1 MNPTARTNSPD
12 CGDRVFWEN
21 ELELNIDDA
30 LLHAQSPDEMRT
42 WVLSRT
48 GRQVGVLCRAL
59 GITDA
64 TRLKDRKSALARCN
78 GQLVPFYLVDIF
90 ASRKGEFATLDLA
103 QAKLSEDAIKPCLRD
118 GEESCDKKA
127 LLYALF
133 HDSPEHLKTLF
144 HLDKIHKSSFARM
157 VLRQKA
163 RQPDQK
169 FVDFL
174 TTKKAKEVL
183 EAFDRQKRDRR
194 HSQLKDIIRH
204 NHHHLVF
211 VRRPE
216 RPQYIMVPGD
226 RIQHGHRVEWVILDF
241 ADDAKR
247 VAIASDS
254 RKAPLQMANM
264 LASAYFD
271 QDVQYVDECQITYA
285 KQIANLLAQLKQGQ
299 CEGLDLVELSVSS
312 SAIDG
317 VDLDLSHD
325 DPDILRR
332 AVASI
337 ERDHSSLTANID
349 RIQKVEVI
357 YRSKRIELRFD
368 PQTVP
373 DEFIVRY
380 VDSRLKNASLRRRF
394 EDFMRDTHGIPIL
407 TAQTRG
413 ATA

>member
-1 MNPTARTNSPD
+1 MVEGVVSIDQGTV
-12 CGDRVFWEN
+12 DRNLWEN
-21 ELELNIDDA
+21 ELELSIDDT
-30 LLHAQSPDEMRT
+30 LLRAQNPEEMRA

-64 TRLKDRKSALARCN
+64 TRLKDQKSALAQCN
-78 GQLVPFYLVDIF
+78 GRLVPFYLVDLF
-90 ASRKGEFATLDLA
+90 ACRKGEYATLDLA
-103 QAKLSEDAIKPCLRD
+103 QARLSEDVIKPCLCGD
-118 GEESCDKKA
+118 EESCDKKA
-127 LLYALF
+127 LLYALY
-133 HDSPEHLKTLF
+133 HDNPDHLKTLF

-157 VLRQKA
+157 VLRQKV
-163 RQPDQK
+163 RQPEQK

-174 TTKKAKEVL
+174 TTERAKEVL

-194 HSQLKDIIRH
+194 RSQLKDIIRH

-241 ADDAKR
+241 ADDANR

-254 RKAPLQMANM
+254 RDAPLQMANM
-264 LASAYFD
+264 LASAYFGR
-271 QDVQYVDECQITYA
+271 DVQYVDECQITYA
-285 KQIANLLAQLKQGQ
+285 KQIANLLAQLKQGK
-299 CEGLDLVELSVSS
+299 CEGLDLVELSVSN
-312 SAIDG
+312 SAVDG
-317 VDLDLSHD
+317 VDLHLSHD
-325 DPDILRR
+325 APDILRR

-337 ERDHSSLTANID
+337 ERDHSSLTAKID

-357 YRSKRIELRFD
+357 YRNKRIELRFD
-368 PQTVP
+368 PQAAA

-394 EDFMRDTHGIPIL
+394 EDFMRETHGIPIL
-407 TAQTRG
+407 TAQTR
-413 ATA
+413 AAA